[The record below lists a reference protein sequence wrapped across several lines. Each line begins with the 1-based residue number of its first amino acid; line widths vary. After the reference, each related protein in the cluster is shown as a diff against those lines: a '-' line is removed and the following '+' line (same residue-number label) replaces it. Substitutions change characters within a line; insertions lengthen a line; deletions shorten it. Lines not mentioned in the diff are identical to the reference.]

1 MDIYQM
7 WTNYNKLWSV
17 REIILYHDRQLLK
30 EDLLNCILLLPV
42 GVLLPIIAG
51 YEIKWYK
58 ALVIGVFISAII
70 EISQLILM
78 RGLFEWDDMIHNG
91 LGCMVGYC
99 IANFVI
105 KRVSKERR

>member
-30 EDLLNCILLLPV
+30 EELLNCILLLPV

-51 YEIKWYK
+51 HEIKWYK

-70 EISQLILM
+70 NCRCLVQL
-78 RGLFEWDDMIHNG
+78 
-91 LGCMVGYC
+91 
-99 IANFVI
+99 NFYKQMNTYLQITRKVI
-105 KRVSKERR
+105 T